1 MADRTDTIL
10 PKHVR
15 RRRPSFVL
23 TSLIDVIFLL
33 VIFFMVSSQIV
44 PYSLL
49 PLGSLAA
56 DSGEPAAP
64 AAETAAPPIAVRI
77 LAGRVTIG
85 SESVPIANFSSKLK
99 ELKAQGITSILLTPT
114 AAATVQDVVTVL
126 EASKDAEIASV
137 TVLGRRS
144 TQP

>member
-1 MADRTDTIL
+1 VADHAGTIL

-49 PLGSLAA
+49 PLG
-56 DSGEPAAP
+56 PI
-64 AAETAAPPIAVRI
+64 AAEGGQPEPVAPESTAPPVAVRI

-85 SESVPIANFSSKLK
+85 GESVPLSDVAARLKLLKSS
-99 ELKAQGITSILLTPT
+99 GITAILLTPGST
-114 AAATVQDVVTVL
+114 ATVQDVVTVL

-144 TQP
+144 PAP